1 VTTPRLRTEN
11 LAVSYG
17 GLVAVSDV
25 SIEVGPGEMVGLIGP
40 NGAGKTTIIDAV
52 SGFTPH
58 RGRVELDG
66 RDVSALPP
74 HARARAGLSRTWQSV
89 ELFEDLTVRQHCAVA
104 AQRTGPADLV
114 RDLFRPRR
122 DRADGAG
129 EEALELLE
137 LTDVADELPGE
148 LPHGR
153 QKLLGVARALAARP
167 SVLLLDEPAAGL
179 DSAESMDFGRRLRDL
194 VDGGLAILL
203 IDHDTHL
210 VLEFCDRIAVLDFGA
225 LIAWGTPAEVRDD
238 PVVVEAY
245 LGVGSHRPPDLPP
258 PAPERADR

>member
-1 VTTPRLRTEN
+1 MTTPRLRTDH
-11 LAVSYG
+11 LGVSYG
-17 GLVAVSDV
+17 GVLAVSDV
-25 SIEVGPGEMVGLIGP
+25 SIDVDAGELVGLIGP

-58 RGRVELDG
+58 QGRVELDG
-66 RDVSALPP
+66 RDVSALAPY
-74 HARARAGLSRTWQSV
+74 ARARAGLSRTWQSV

-122 DRADGAG
+122 ARTDAAVD
-129 EEALELLE
+129 EALELLE
-137 LTDVADELPGE
+137 LTDVADELPGA

-179 DSAESMDFGRRLRDL
+179 DSAESMDFGRRLRRL

-210 VLEFCDRIAVLDFGA
+210 VLEYCDRIAVLDFGA

-238 PVVVEAY
+238 PMVIEAY
-245 LGVGSHRPPDLPP
+245 LGVGSHRPPEVP
-258 PAPERADR
+258 PATPSGPDR